1 MSTNN
6 RCFSALTLE
15 IVEWRERKREKK
27 ERPNAKSKS
36 VHRARSGRAVSQG
49 RRKSLGKQGQPVWGE
64 SGNVGKK
71 PAGRGLPALVFAASY
86 CALLAGFVL
95 HPAISFICPQTQ
107 KFLPTPSCLLSST
120 CSSSSSSYYRHFSRS
135 VSAHPKARKIR
146 ENPVG
151 PVRKS
156 AFLYFLVR
164 VVFFL

>member
-1 MSTNN
+1 M
-6 RCFSALTLE
+6 
-15 IVEWRERKREKK
+15 
-27 ERPNAKSKS
+27 
-36 VHRARSGRAVSQG
+36 HRARSGRAVSQG

-151 PVRKS
+151 PCSEERLS
-156 AFLYFLVR
+156 LFPR
-164 VVFFL
+164 TCRVFFMNGSFSFFSGKSLTRHAVHSFPS